1 MGVRPPRILLVDDD
15 DDQRRSL
22 AELLQAQGY
31 AVTGAANAESALERL
46 QVESFDLLISD
57 YQLGGATGTWLARVA
72 GGSLQQPPPA
82 VLIMT
87 GHDVVVDVN
96 GLTVLQKPLDIGRFT
111 AEVEHALAFRPEAQ
125 PPTLAAERIAL
136 VLYLSNSLPSRR
148 TKKTVETVLA
158 EYDPA
163 QVALTIVNLGVRT
176 AHEAEQHRVV
186 ATPTL
191 LKTFP
196 APRVWIAGDCSDPD
210 VVRRILDQAGVERRT

>member
-1 MGVRPPRILLVDDD
+1 MAPTPRILLVDDD

-22 AELLQAQGY
+22 GELLRAEGY
-31 AVTGAANAESALERL
+31 AVTESDNAETALERL
-46 QVESFDLLISD
+46 QAESFDLLISD

-72 GGSLQQPPPA
+72 AGSLQQPPPA

-87 GHDVVVDVN
+87 GHDAVVDVN
-96 GLTVLQKPLDIGRFT
+96 GLTVLQKPLDIARFT
-111 AEVEHALAFRPEAQ
+111 AEVKQALAFRPVA
-125 PPTLAAERIAL
+125 PTAAAPAERIAL

-148 TKKTVETVLA
+148 TKKVVQTVLS
-158 EYDPA
+158 EYEAA
-163 QVALTIVNLGVRT
+163 QVALTIVDLGVRT

-196 APRVWIAGDCSDPD
+196 PPRVWIAGDFSDGE
-210 VVRRILDQAGVERRT
+210 VVRRMLDQAGVERRV

>member
-1 MGVRPPRILLVDDD
+1 MAPTPRILLVDDD

-22 AELLQAQGY
+22 GELLQAEGY
-31 AVTGAANAESALERL
+31 AVTESDNAETALERL
-46 QVESFDLLISD
+46 QAESFDLLISD

-72 GGSLQQPPPA
+72 AGSLQQPPPA

-87 GHDVVVDVN
+87 GHDAVVDVN
-96 GLTVLQKPLDIGRFT
+96 GLTVLQKPLDIARFT
-111 AEVEHALAFRPEAQ
+111 AEVKQALAFRPAA
-125 PPTLAAERIAL
+125 PTAATPAERIAL

-148 TKKTVETVLA
+148 TKKVVQAVLS
-158 EYDPA
+158 EYEAA
-163 QVALTIVNLGVRT
+163 QVALTIVDLGVRT

-196 APRVWIAGDCSDPD
+196 APRVWIAGDFSDGE
-210 VVRRILDQAGVERRT
+210 VVRRMLDQAGVERRV